1 MVGFPQGGKAK
12 AVQVGQAVSVSQMRA
27 QAVRCEK
34 WRRQVGAIKRTLRNS
49 FLSSHAAIMQSCI
62 AFGFCDAVVS
72 PTALHLSGRAAIFP
86 P

>member
-34 WRRQVGAIKRTLRNS
+34 WRRQVGAIKRTL
-49 FLSSHAAIMQSCI
+49 SSHAAIMQSCI